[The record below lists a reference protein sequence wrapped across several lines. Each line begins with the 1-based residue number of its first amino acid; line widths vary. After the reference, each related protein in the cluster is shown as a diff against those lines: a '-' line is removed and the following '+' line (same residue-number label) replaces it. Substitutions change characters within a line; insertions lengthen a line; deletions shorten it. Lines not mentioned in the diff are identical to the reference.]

1 MKALV
6 GIFNQEQALE
16 GTSSVIVKLSRR
28 FVASYQSVIST
39 EYEVAASQELVTELS
54 LRLHKTCP
62 DPETTNQHNNAL
74 YFITPL
80 TTFPIRS

>member
-1 MKALV
+1 MTFASAPLV
-6 GIFNQEQALE
+6 LCECETFAKVRCDL
-16 GTSSVIVKLSRR
+16 SV
-28 FVASYQSVIST
+28 SYT